1 MPTGKDG
8 RITQKTE
15 DIIGNYEIHDF
26 FLYYFIRFGFTPKK
40 LEFLANCAFKGIYD
54 KEVIKNC
61 LNIFISRFFDNQF
74 KRSCMP
80 DGPKVGHIALS
91 PRMDWRMPSDAVKSL
106 WMEW

>member
-1 MPTGKDG
+1 M
-8 RITQKTE
+8 
-15 DIIGNYEIHDF
+15 
-26 FLYYFIRFGFTPKK
+26 
-40 LEFLANCAFKGIYD
+40 ANCAFKGIYD

-91 PRMDWRMPSDAVKSL
+91 PSNGLAYAVRCGKIPL
-106 WMEW
+106 MEW